1 MPCQIEKEERFWTTD
16 CMMTIFYSQNR
27 NRYIT
32 KLFNKAYGDIPP
44 FREITSCKECFG
56 EELLLFFEPNLPSP
70 SSYIEWLQNN
80 LAKRQFI
87 PYVLDNAEGKVNLEG
102 TASVY
107 ALFLNPKNGFAVII
121 EAKVLSHIFYEITYD
136 TMRNQYL
143 ILRNRI
149 EIYKKLFF
157 NIFLHF

>member
-1 MPCQIEKEERFWTTD
+1 M
-16 CMMTIFYSQNR
+16 S
-27 NRYIT
+27 
-32 KLFNKAYGDIPP
+32 
-44 FREITSCKECFG
+44 
-56 EELLLFFEPNLPSP
+56 
-70 SSYIEWLQNN
+70 
-80 LAKRQFI
+80 
-87 PYVLDNAEGKVNLEG
+87 
-102 TASVY
+102 ASVY